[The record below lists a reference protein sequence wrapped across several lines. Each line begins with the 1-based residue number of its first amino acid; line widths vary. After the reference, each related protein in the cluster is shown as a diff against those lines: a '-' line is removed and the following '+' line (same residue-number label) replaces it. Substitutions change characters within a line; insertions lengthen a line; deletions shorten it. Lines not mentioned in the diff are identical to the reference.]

1 MDMSSTSP
9 QYWMAKRGAKM
20 RRWAAHGIVSLGL
33 ASLIV
38 QPAGAEWTNRYPKI
52 AGVAHHVY
60 LEGFNLPTFAS
71 SPTDPAPS
79 PDGKRVAFAAR
90 GWLWL
95 MDTETREARRLTRGS
110 AVDSRPAWSPDGRSV
125 AFIRD
130 NSRDTSIWLVDVS
143 GGRERLLVDSPA
155 IDLDPVFS
163 PDGKSIYYS
172 SAEAGDLDVWRIELG
187 SGSKSRLT
195 TAKGQEL
202 SPQPIVGGLVYV
214 AKVSGSSDTVAKLAF
229 DGGTITTLR
238 REGLSPQLRLSA
250 SPDGRSFALTP
261 LNGDRTQLLVSG
273 ADGGETLRLS
283 PDARYPLT
291 PAWAR
296 DGGIWYVEPQGDER
310 FGLFRVASTGG
321 PAQEFT
327 PLSWE
332 MEKPTARVTIRTGRG
347 GSTLPARLVVT
358 DGTGHPAT
366 PDSGISYF
374 DGQHGKI
381 FFHSPGI
388 TMVEL
393 PAGEVTIIASHGLDG
408 SVTTK
413 RGVRA
418 GEEVTIDL
426 DLPASPID
434 LKARGW
440 VGGDLHTHLNYG
452 GPFQLEPDDM
462 ITALR
467 AEAIEVSTPQLAN
480 LQTNLMDTRFAGW
493 QRTEAPLIHFSQ
505 EVRSHFL
512 GHVGVVG
519 ADALHTPW
527 FFGPGYPAYDRLD
540 ISNASPLGFARAH
553 GGLNIYVHP
562 VSVAD
567 PFPAGAEPT
576 GIPLELVPDA
586 LAGDVDTI
594 ELACLWSDE
603 LGTAELWY
611 RLLNLGLPIMP
622 SGGSDTMHNL
632 HRTMAVGA
640 TRVYAKPTGPLEMA
654 GYLDAVREGR
664 SFITNGPMIDFTVSG
679 VGPGGTV
686 RGGSRIPFSIEAW
699 SLSPVDTVEVLVNGR
714 VAWAGGKFSGLRKF
728 ASTIDVPH
736 GGWVAARVRGGT
748 SVWPSQDS
756 YLFAHTAPI
765 WLEKRGSRDPSAA
778 RTAASDLLRW
788 MDVADAR
795 LTVGYEGAPVTQLR
809 ARFAEGRRKL
819 EEFAR

>member
-1 MDMSSTSP
+1 
-9 QYWMAKRGAKM
+9 M
-20 RRWAAHGIVSLGL
+20 RRWAAHGIVGLGL
-33 ASLIV
+33 AFLVV

-95 MDTETREARRLTRGS
+95 MDIETRVARRLTRDS
-110 AVDSRPAWSPDGRSV
+110 AVDSRPAWSPDGKSV

-143 GGRERLLVDSPA
+143 SGRERLLVDSPA
-155 IDLDPVFS
+155 IDLDPAFS
-163 PDGKSIYYS
+163 TDGKSIYYS
-172 SAEAGDLDVWRIELG
+172 SAEAGDLDVWRIELA
-187 SGSKSRLT
+187 SSAKTRVT

-202 SPQPIVGGLVYV
+202 NPQPIVGGLVYV
-214 AKVSGSSDTVAKLAF
+214 AKVSGSSDTVATLAF
-229 DGGTITTLR
+229 DGGTTTTLR

-261 LNGDRTQLLVSG
+261 LHGDRTQLLVSG
-273 ADGGETLRLS
+273 AGGGETLRLS

-296 DGGIWYVEPQGDER
+296 DGSIWYVEPQRDER

-321 PAQEFT
+321 PAQNLT
-327 PLSWE
+327 PLSWK
-332 MEKPTARVTIRTGRG
+332 MEKPTARVTIQTRRG

-358 DGTGHPAT
+358 DGAGHPAA

-381 FFHSPGI
+381 FFHSSG
-388 TMVEL
+388 TATVEL
-393 PAGEVTIIASHGLDG
+393 PAGEATVTASHGLDG

-413 RGVRA
+413 RRVRA

-426 DLPASPID
+426 DLPASPFNSRE
-434 LKARGW
+434 RGW

-452 GPFQLEPDDM
+452 GPFQLEPEDM

-480 LQTNLMDTRFAGW
+480 LQTNLMDTRFWGW
-493 QRTEAPLIHFSQ
+493 QRTETPLIQFSQ

-540 ISNASPLGFARAH
+540 ISNASPLRFARAH
-553 GGLNIYVHP
+553 GGMNIYVHP

-640 TRVYAKPTGPLEMA
+640 TRVYAKPSGPLEMA

-664 SFITNGPMIDFTVSG
+664 SFVTNGPMIDLTVSG
-679 VGPGGTV
+679 VGPGGTI
-686 RGGSRIPFSIEAW
+686 RGGTRIPFSIEAF
-699 SLSPVDTVEVLVNGR
+699 SAAPVDEVEVLVNGR
-714 VAWAGGKFSGLRKF
+714 VAWSGGKLSGSQKFSG
-728 ASTIDVPH
+728 TIDVPA

-765 WLEKRGSRDPSAA
+765 WLGKRGSHDPSTA

-795 LTVGYEGAPVTQLR
+795 LTVGYEGAPATQLR